1 MRRLLAMGGLLA
13 GWSLAQANPALLKQ
27 HCAECHNAEKAKG
40 KFKLTDLGLVPTA
53 ANFQRWLDSA
63 DLLAAG
69 EMPPEEKAQLTAAER
84 KQLVAYFKSGLAKY
98 EATAKLSL
106 RNSPRRMNN
115 REFANSV
122 AAALLIED
130 VGTHQPV
137 ANLIG
142 DSLHHGFD
150 THSATLGMSKFHLEQ
165 YVEAVRRIVDATV
178 LTGKRPERHRIEVP
192 STTIIAAHTSQNITR
207 PERRG
212 KRNGF
217 DFLDPKQLGYFET
230 FKTAPETGR
239 YRITIRA
246 TGLDRGV
253 YNAQDTGLFPA
264 DPIRLN
270 VEMGDRIQTFVLP
283 DNKVREIQLDE
294 WLAAGTRL
302 RLRYP
307 TDGLTLRG
315 NGNFKF
321 QNAIAGEH
329 LKATNRKLWDEV
341 VANIKTRPSGRVLR
355 PESWHHW
362 VNYWQGAR
370 PRILGA
376 IVEGPFYESWPPQRQ
391 LALLGKNPSAANA
404 KTILRPIAE
413 RAWRR
418 PVRDGELKP
427 IVALVQSKA
436 PQLGDVEA
444 LKEGIIAVLVS
455 PAFLLLNTNDLT
467 PAERFASKFAT
478 FLHSTLPDA
487 DLRAAVTSGRLDT
500 LTGIRAELGR
510 RLVNGEAEPFLRAFP
525 YAWLEL
531 NDINFMAPD
540 PDRYR
545 FYHRKRLSED
555 MIDEALH
562 FFRHA
567 IEHNRPLPE
576 FLSANYSFINAD
588 LAKLYGVPG
597 VPADSTFRKHVF
609 TDGRR
614 GGLLGMG
621 AFLTTTADSLATS
634 PIHRAIYVMENLL
647 GIHPTPPPPDVQI
660 EEPDVRQAKT
670 IKEILNAHQAEAACA
685 SCHRNI
691 DPYGF
696 AFENFDPTGAWRD
709 VYEITPPN
717 SDKTVRL
724 PIDAAATF
732 RNGAAYRDITEYRAA
747 LLTPVNRDRFVRSFI
762 TKALTY
768 ANGTEPAKS
777 HYAEIEKIVTH
788 SARHNHQILD
798 TLAAL
803 IHSPLFREEQH
814 PVSK

>member
-1 MRRLLAMGGLLA
+1 MRRLLAIGALLA
-13 GWSLAQANPALLKQ
+13 AWSPAQASPALLKQ
-27 HCAECHNAEKAKG
+27 HCAECHNADKAKG
-40 KFKLTDLGLVPTA
+40 KFKLTDLGPAPTA
-53 ANFQRWLDSA
+53 ANFQRWLDAA

-69 EMPPEEKAQLTAAER
+69 EMPPEDKSNLSAAQR
-84 KQLVAYFKSGLAKY
+84 QQLVAYFKGGLAKY
-98 EATAKLSL
+98 QATAKLSL
-106 RNSPRRMNN
+106 RNPPRRLNN
-115 REFANSV
+115 REFANSI

-165 YVEAVRRIVDATV
+165 YVEAARRIVDATV
-178 LTGKRPERHRIEVP
+178 LTGERPPRRRLEVP
-192 STTIIAAHTSQNITR
+192 PTAIFAAHTSQNITR

-217 DFLDPKQLGYFET
+217 DFLDPKQLGYFEA

-239 YRITIRA
+239 YRITVRA
-246 TGLDRGV
+246 MGLDRRTYATEKTGV
-253 YNAQDTGLFPA
+253 YHE
-264 DPIRLN
+264 DPIRLT
-270 VEMGDRIQTFVLP
+270 VQMGDRTRTFDLP
-283 DNKVREIQLDE
+283 DDRPRDIVLNE

-307 TDGLTLRG
+307 TDGLTLRS

-341 VANIKTRPSGRVLR
+341 VANIKTRPGGRILR

-362 VNYWQGAR
+362 VNHWQGAR
-370 PRILGA
+370 PRILSA
-376 IVEGPFYESWPPQRQ
+376 TVEGPFYESWPPQRQ
-391 LALLGKNPSAANA
+391 VVLLGKHPSAANA
-404 KTILRPIAE
+404 EAILRPIAE

-427 IVALVQSKA
+427 IVALVQAKA
-436 PQLGDVEA
+436 PRLGDVEA
-444 LKEGIIAVLVS
+444 LKEGLVAVLVS
-455 PAFLLLNTNDLT
+455 PAFLLLNTDDLT
-467 PAERFASKFAT
+467 PTERFASKFAA
-478 FLHSTLPDA
+478 FFQSTLPDA
-487 DLRAAVTSGRLDT
+487 DLRAAVAAGKLDT
-500 LTGIRAELGR
+500 LAGIRAELSR
-510 RLVNGEAEPFLRAFP
+510 RLANGQAEPFLRAFP

-555 MIDEALH
+555 MIEEALH

-588 LAKLYGVPG
+588 LAQLYGVAG
-597 VPADSTFRKHVF
+597 VPADSIFRKHIF

-647 GIHPTPPPPDVQI
+647 GIHPAPPPPDVQI

-670 IKEILNAHQAEAACA
+670 IKEILNAHRAEATCA
-685 SCHRNI
+685 ACHRNI

-709 VYEITPPN
+709 DYEITPPN
-717 SDKTVRL
+717 SNKTVRL

-747 LLTPVNRDRFVRSFI
+747 LLTPANRDRFVRSFI
-762 TKALTY
+762 TKALTS
-768 ANGTEPAKS
+768 ANGAEPAKA
-777 HYAEIEKIVTH
+777 HYAEIEKILTH

-803 IHSPLFREEQH
+803 IHSPLFRER
-814 PVSK
+814 